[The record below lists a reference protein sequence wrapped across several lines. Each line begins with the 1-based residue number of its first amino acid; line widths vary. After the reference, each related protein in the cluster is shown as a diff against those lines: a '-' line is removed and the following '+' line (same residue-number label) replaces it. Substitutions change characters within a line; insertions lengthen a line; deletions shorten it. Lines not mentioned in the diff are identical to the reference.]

1 MAYIERLG
9 AGGTDAGS
17 TCSRGPGGR
26 EEAGREEGG
35 RLRFVLCVTRG
46 ILGEAALVFGMF
58 RTRGATSGED
68 KGVALDGTL
77 VGLCV
82 VGLFD
87 ETLFAE

>member
-1 MAYIERLG
+1 M
-9 AGGTDAGS
+9 
-17 TCSRGPGGR
+17 
-26 EEAGREEGG
+26 
-35 RLRFVLCVTRG
+35 
-46 ILGEAALVFGMF
+46 LGEAALVFGMF
-58 RTRGATSGED
+58 RTRGATSGDD